1 MKRAINITYFLVVL
15 IALFFRLE
23 IANAQTFIPEKQV
36 TYYNQCWTSINST
49 MRFSNHWGLMAD
61 FHIRTDD
68 FYSEE
73 YFYFVRLGA
82 VSWINGKYPVA
93 LGVAHLWL
101 APKGDNTT
109 WSDENRIY
117 QQWSASHNEGI
128 VKVLQRIRTEE
139 RWKDVIV
146 ADEKTSDKQFS
157 FRLRYLAAFEIQIF
171 KNKKIP
177 ALLISDEVLVQFGKE
192 VGLNTFDQNRL
203 FVGLKVPI
211 KSDLSFDIGYM
222 NILQQKSSGYQYD
235 LSNVFRLFFYYTPDF
250 RKKDKELQHYHDGGE

>member
-1 MKRAINITYFLVVL
+1 MIRATNITKFYVVL
-15 IALFFRLE
+15 VALFFSTTFSF
-23 IANAQTFIPEKQV
+23 AQTNTPEKQF
-36 TYYNQCWTSINST
+36 THYNQCWTSINST
-49 MRFSNHWGLMAD
+49 MRFSEHWGMMAD
-61 FHIRTDD
+61 FHVRTDD
-68 FYSEE
+68 FFNDE

-101 APKGDNTT
+101 APKDSNAT

-117 QQWSASHNEGI
+117 QQWSSSHNEGI
-128 VKVLQRIRTEE
+128 VKVLSRIRTEE
-139 RWKDVIV
+139 RWRDVIV
-146 ADEKTSDKQFS
+146 DDEKVGVKQFS

-177 ALLISDEVLVQFGKE
+177 SLVISDEVLVQFGE
-192 VGLNTFDQNRL
+192 GVGLNTFDQNRL
-203 FVGLKVPI
+203 FLGLKIPI

-250 RKKDKELQHYHDGGE
+250 RKNKVSTINIDGGE